1 MMGTGSRERER
12 ERNKS
17 LFQETEAQRSWNVF
31 KTNLLDRGL
40 VGCDAKLM
48 EASLK
53 GPQPTLFL
61 ARTLY

>member
-1 MMGTGSRERER
+1 MKIERFGDV
-12 ERNKS
+12 
-17 LFQETEAQRSWNVF
+17 LVAA
-31 KTNLLDRGL
+31 LLDRGL

-48 EASLK
+48 VASLK